1 MAAKKAKKAAPKR
14 AARKSVKKQI
24 APIKPEVLYMG
35 ISNPVDV
42 RRSILEC
49 ARDMVHFLQMFE
61 KFRVIREEKK
71 EAAAIL
77 KKQIKELNTLVNKFK
92 AALPKT
98 NIRTGIKKP
107 KTEFEAPIEK
117 HEEKAAEKAQES
129 NSEIPEINMDDIEA
143 LEAELH
149 EIEDKLNFL

>member
-1 MAAKKAKKAAPKR
+1 MAAKKAKKTAPKK
-14 AARKSVKKQI
+14 AARKNVKRLV
-24 APIKPEVLYMG
+24 APIKSEVLYMG

-71 EAAAIL
+71 EATVIL
-77 KKQIKELNTLVNKFK
+77 KKQIKELNTLINKFK

-107 KTEFEAPIEK
+107 KIEFEAPAEK
-117 HEEKAAEKAQES
+117 HEEKAAEKAQENS
-129 NSEIPEINMDDIEA
+129 SEIPDINVDDIEA

>member
-1 MAAKKAKKAAPKR
+1 MAAKKAKRAAPKK
-14 AARKSVKKQI
+14 AARKSMKT
-24 APIKPEVLYMG
+24 APVKPEVLYMG

-42 RRSILEC
+42 RRNILEC

-61 KFRVIREEKK
+61 KFRIIREEKK
-71 EAAAIL
+71 EAAVIL
-77 KKQIKELNTLVNKFK
+77 KKQIKELNTLINKFK

-98 NIRTGIKKP
+98 TVRTGIKKP
-107 KTEFEAPIEK
+107 KIELEEAPVER
-117 HEEKAAEKAQES
+117 HEEKAAEKPQEGS
-129 NSEIPEINMDDIEA
+129 SEIPEIKMDDIEA